1 MMPHQFFAPHIKYF
15 LICGHFYVASFSPI
29 LQTWNVWT
37 LITRLFWR
45 ASCYIIGT
53 ILKLFLCSL
62 KIDDEIESESVVTM
76 QLTVDLSVS
85 KKFYSKSF

>member
-1 MMPHQFFAPHIKYF
+1 MRDYDYDNQPEN
-15 LICGHFYVASFSPI
+15 C
-29 LQTWNVWT
+29 
-37 LITRLFWR
+37 
-45 ASCYIIGT
+45 CT